1 MNQHIDA
8 ILKLKNRAYNM
19 PQFITSLEVAGYEV
33 EYAEYGVLNVFG
45 WSATKFRF
53 NLKITEN
60 FSLAGKAFY
69 VSIPNHLVDNC
80 IKS

>member
-1 MNQHIDA
+1 
-8 ILKLKNRAYNM
+8 M
-19 PQFITSLEVAGYEV
+19 PQFITSLEVAGYEL

-69 VSIPNHLVDNC
+69 VSIPNNEVDNC
-80 IKS
+80 IRR